1 MSRPCGGASRF
12 GTWPGPRVRA
22 LRLNQNPA
30 SGVGGCVTLSEY
42 GSRIPGGKFFEWRQ
56 MSRRH
61 FGTSGLEAYV
71 TLKEHG
77 SRIPGTQWF
86 ERRLMSR
93 RQKAGRRN

>member
-1 MSRPCGGASRF
+1 MTGEGAAMALRRSSEVSQY
-12 GTWPGPRVRA
+12 GVVAADEQAA
-22 LRLNQNPA
+22 LRLKHN
-30 SGVGGCVTLSEY
+30 L
-42 GSRIPGGKFFEWRQ
+42 
-56 MSRRH
+56 
-61 FGTSGLEAYV
+61 TSGLEAYV

>member
-22 LRLNQNPA
+22 LRLNQNPT

-61 FGTSGLEAYV
+61 FGLSIISQAVWKRTSHSKNTAAEFQ
-71 TLKEHG
+71 EPSG
-77 SRIPGTQWF
+77 SNG
-86 ERRLMSR
+86 
-93 RQKAGRRN
+93 G